1 MKAKPIVSNYVK
13 ERKILVKKSILLIS
27 HSQKVTDGIK
37 EMIEQMQKS
46 EEVPIFSLGGINGE
60 IGSDPMKIVEAV
72 NESSDAAS
80 YFVFADIGS
89 AVLNSELAKDMLEEE
104 QQQRYH
110 LVDAPLVEGAFAAAM
125 PERKDGNKLKKIM
138 NDPSNIV
145 EEMLEGLVKSYPEL
159 VHRVESSRVVAK
171 NQKAEQVGLVSGGG
185 SGHEPSHAGFVGEGM
200 LSAAVLGDVFTSPTP
215 DQIQTAIKEADSGKG
230 VLLIVKNYTGDAL
243 NFDMAKELAAMDDI
257 EVESVIVDDDIAVE
271 NSTYTAGKRGVAGT
285 VLVHKIV
292 GDAARNGASLA
303 ELKELGEKVVQ
314 ATKTIG
320 LALRAATVPEVGK
333 PGFEL
338 GEDEIE
344 YGVGIHGEPGYRRE
358 KMQPSKVLAKELV
371 TKILD
376 DYSNLPK
383 EAGVLVNG
391 MGGTP
396 LMEQFVFMNDVL
408 ALLEERGVNVV
419 FRKVGNFMTS
429 LDMQGLSLTLIDLTE
444 TQWKDSLESNVQTI
458 SW

>member
-1 MKAKPIVSNYVK
+1 
-13 ERKILVKKSILLIS
+13 
-27 HSQKVTDGIK
+27 
-37 EMIEQMQKS
+37 
-46 EEVPIFSLGGINGE
+46 
-60 IGSDPMKIVEAV
+60 
-72 NESSDAAS
+72 
-80 YFVFADIGS
+80 
-89 AVLNSELAKDMLEEE
+89 
-104 QQQRYH
+104 
-110 LVDAPLVEGAFAAAM
+110 M

-271 NSTYTAGKRGVAGT
+271 NSTYTAGKRGVART

>member
-1 MKAKPIVSNYVK
+1 
-13 ERKILVKKSILLIS
+13 
-27 HSQKVTDGIK
+27 
-37 EMIEQMQKS
+37 
-46 EEVPIFSLGGINGE
+46 
-60 IGSDPMKIVEAV
+60 
-72 NESSDAAS
+72 
-80 YFVFADIGS
+80 
-89 AVLNSELAKDMLEEE
+89 
-104 QQQRYH
+104 
-110 LVDAPLVEGAFAAAM
+110 M

-320 LALRAATVPEVGK
+320 VALRAATVPEVGAK
-333 PGFEL
+333 VTFDNVL
-338 GEDEIE
+338 L
-344 YGVGIHGEPGYRRE
+344 VGGDTV
-358 KMQPSKVLAKELV
+358 KV
-371 TKILD
+371 
-376 DYSNLPK
+376 
-383 EAGVLVNG
+383 
-391 MGGTP
+391 GTP
-396 LMEQFVFMNDVL
+396 TVDGAKVE
-408 ALLEERGVNVV
+408 ASVV
-419 FRKVGNFMTS
+419 SEGKGKKVIVYKYKRKTGYHKKNGHRQLFTQVKIDSIVG
-429 LDMQGLSLTLIDLTE
+429 
-444 TQWKDSLESNVQTI
+444 
-458 SW
+458 